1 VISNTTA
8 GGMNMLSERDLL
20 AIGKELLD
28 GDPDRGVALLTA
40 DRRVIYSNTA
50 ASTMLR
56 DGSLR
61 GLDGLLPAAIDAWI
75 ERFIERMRSQRGPT
89 TADSYYPDEEDA
101 RLRVS
106 LESTMRDH
114 VPHVVLRV
122 QSQIPW
128 AAPTVRRLQSR
139 FGLTLREAQVAA
151 GVSRGHTNA
160 EVAGKLGIVEKTVKN
175 VLMSVFTKCSVRNR
189 VELALR
195 AFDAPV
201 PDIASRRPKRP

>member
-1 VISNTTA
+1 VISNTTTA
-8 GGMNMLSERDLL
+8 GMSMLSERDLL
-20 AIGKELLD
+20 SIGKELLD
-28 GDPDRGVALLTA
+28 GDPDRGVVLLTA
-40 DRRVIYSNTA
+40 DRRVLYSNTA
-50 ASTMLR
+50 ASNMLR
-56 DGSLR
+56 DGTPR
-61 GLDGLLPAAIDAWI
+61 GLDSLLPATVDLWVAAFVD
-75 ERFIERMRSQRGPT
+75 RMRNQRGPVS
-89 TADSYYPDEEDA
+89 ADTYYPDETEA

-106 LESTMRDH
+106 LESTVRDQ

-128 AAPTVRRLQSR
+128 ALPTVRRLQSR

-160 EVAGKLGIVEKTVKN
+160 EVASKLGIVEKTVKN
-175 VLMSVFTKCSVRNR
+175 VLMSVFTKCNVRNR

-201 PDIASRRPKRP
+201 PGLDQRRPRA